1 VLRSVLKRRIIT
13 LYCIGFFSL
22 EQTQTLIDHFR
33 LWEA

>member
-13 LYCIGFFSL
+13 LYCFGFFSL
-22 EQTQTLIDHFR
+22 EQTQKLIDTFR